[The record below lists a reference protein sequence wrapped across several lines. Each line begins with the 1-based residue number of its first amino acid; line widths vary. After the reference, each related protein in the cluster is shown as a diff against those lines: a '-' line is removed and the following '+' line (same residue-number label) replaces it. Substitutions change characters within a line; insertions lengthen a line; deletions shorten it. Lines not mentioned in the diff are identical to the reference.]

1 MAFYLVS
8 NDSDWFKVPF
18 FVNANYSAGLLRTL
32 AHIISIYLQSF
43 LNRFPSVFA
52 NSSAVDEMIQV
63 IPDQNTQVQ
72 FGLIWNWQTF
82 RGRRLIGH

>member
-1 MAFYLVS
+1 
-8 NDSDWFKVPF
+8 
-18 FVNANYSAGLLRTL
+18 GLLRTL
-32 AHIISIYLQSF
+32 AHILSIYLQSF

-63 IPDQNTQVQ
+63 IPDENTQVQ
-72 FGLIWNWQTF
+72 FDLIWNWQTF